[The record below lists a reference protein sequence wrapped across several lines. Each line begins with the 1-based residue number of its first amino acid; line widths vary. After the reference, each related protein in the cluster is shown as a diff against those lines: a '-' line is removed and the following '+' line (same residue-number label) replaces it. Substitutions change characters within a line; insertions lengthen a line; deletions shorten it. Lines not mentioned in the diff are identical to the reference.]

1 MGSPRAAVLVFAVL
15 RPGLVD
21 GKKQQGIVVAVVSFL
36 FLMFLVLS
44 ALVPIMGGRLGY
56 ILSAGTPSRWRRRRQ
71 STA

>member
-1 MGSPRAAVLVFAVL
+1 LEFVVL
-15 RPGLVD
+15 RPGLAD
-21 GKKQQGIVVAVVSFL
+21 GKKQQGIVVAAASFL

-44 ALVPIMGGRLGY
+44 ALVPVMGGRLGY